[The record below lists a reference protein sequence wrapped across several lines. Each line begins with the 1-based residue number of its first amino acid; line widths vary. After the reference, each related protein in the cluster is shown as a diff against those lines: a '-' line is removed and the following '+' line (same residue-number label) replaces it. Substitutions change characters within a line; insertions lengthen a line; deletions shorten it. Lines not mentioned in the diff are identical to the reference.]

1 MSKNITRK
9 ELKQPDQFVS
19 FWTRFSLDA
28 QQALASRKQAVA
40 IGVAALV
47 LVGVALIVI
56 AQLRGR
62 SAQRHSQAL
71 ARVDKIATADLLP
84 AEGAPNPDLASD
96 GLPHFKTEKERLEAA
111 LKEVD
116 AFLSAH
122 SGSGLRAE
130 ALVHK
135 GAYLLDLQR
144 ADEAIAVYTKLLS
157 DDDLEGRLRY
167 LVLEGLGYAH
177 EAKGD
182 LDKAAATFARLGEEA
197 AKDKAKAKG
206 SDKEK
211 PGATATGFYQDR
223 ALYHKARIADVKG
236 NHAEAVKLYRE
247 VLDKAPA
254 TSLRDDISN
263 RLAVLE
269 PK

>member
-1 MSKNITRK
+1 VSKNITRK
-9 ELKQPDQFVS
+9 ELKHPDQFVS

-28 QQALASRKQAVA
+28 QRALASRKQAVA
-40 IGVAALV
+40 IGLGALALV
-47 LVGVALIVI
+47 GAALIVI
-56 AQLRGR
+56 
-62 SAQRHSQAL
+62 SQVRTRNAERDSRAL

-84 AEGAPNPDLASD
+84 AEGATNPDLASD

-111 LKEVD
+111 LKELD
-116 AFLSAH
+116 GFLTAH
-122 SGSGLRAE
+122 SGSRLRPE

-144 ADEAIAVYTKLLS
+144 ADDAIAVYTKLLS
-157 DDDLEGRLRY
+157 DGDLEGRLRY
-167 LVLEGLGYAH
+167 LVLEGLGYGY

-182 LDKAAATFARLGEEA
+182 LDRAASTFARLGDEA
-197 AKDKAKAKG
+197 GKDR
-206 SDKEK
+206 DKDRGK
-211 PGATATGFYQDR
+211 PAVAGTATGFYQDR

-236 NHAEAVKLYRE
+236 DRAEAVRLYRE
-247 VLDKAPA
+247 VLEKAPT